1 MRRPNDAAGELGYP
15 AKKLARVHGIK
26 LAHDR
31 AVGICLQVVGAPGPA
46 SEPGSGGG
54 EGLPT
59 HNDFDDRLSR
69 FFALLES
76 RVGLIDH
83 SRSGFYRDRAGR
95 LEGNRFFG
103 EVTVS

>member
-1 MRRPNDAAGELGYP
+1 VRRPNDAAGKPGDP

-31 AVGICLQVVGAPGPA
+31 AVGICRLWAPLGQQA
-46 SEPGSGGG
+46 SLDQEG
-54 EGLPT
+54 ERDLPT